1 MTIVRWTRRALVTGL
16 PTKKLLQL
24 CLPLAL
30 AAACAPFGTGQ
41 PQAPYLPATH
51 AAQTAQVIMTRA
63 APTAAPAVASQAAIA
78 TPLAT
83 EPRCINAAQ
92 FLQDVTIQDGAHLA
106 GGQPFVKIWR
116 LRNEGTCTWTEDYDL
131 VFIGGH
137 AMGALPAVPLG
148 APVAPGETIDVAVDM
163 IAPTR
168 PGQYHSYWKLRSDQG
183 LYFGFGQGGQQAIW
197 VLLQVA
203 PTVAA
208 RATLEPTLPAAL
220 APTPFASVPTPL
232 RLLPGQSADL
242 DTAQL
247 DAGPQADLRYTL
259 SEAGASLTPLGE
271 TLVALLRAQT
281 DPPQPAACDPLQ
293 PGPDPMPLAPPPS
306 QGSLCYRTA
315 AGAAGYLTWARDGQA
330 LELQVHPWAP

>member
-1 MTIVRWTRRALVTGL
+1 MTIVRCTRRALVIGL
-16 PTKKLLQL
+16 PIKKRLQL
-24 CLPLAL
+24 CLPLVL
-30 AAACAPFGTGQ
+30 LAACAPLGTGQ
-41 PQAPYLPATH
+41 DQVQYLPATH

-78 TPLAT
+78 TPLAS
-83 EPRCINAAQ
+83 EPRCTNAAQ

-106 GGQPFVKIWR
+106 GRQPFVKIWR
-116 LRNEGTCTWTEDYDL
+116 LRNEGTCTWTEGYDL

-148 APVAPGETIDVAVDM
+148 APVAPGETIEVAVDM
-163 IAPTR
+163 IAPSQ
-168 PGQYHSYWKLRSDQG
+168 PGQYHGYWKLRSDQG

-203 PTVAA
+203 PAVAA
-208 RATLEPTLPAAL
+208 RTTQEPTLPAAL
-220 APTPFASVPTPL
+220 APTPSASVPTPL

-242 DTAQL
+242 DAAQL

-259 SEAGASLTPLGE
+259 SDAGPNLIPLGE
-271 TLVALLRAQT
+271 TLVAPLRAQS

-293 PGPDPMPLAPPPS
+293 PGPDPVPLGPQPT
-306 QGSLCYRTA
+306 QGSLCYRTVG
-315 AGAAGYLTWARDGQA
+315 GAAGYLTWALDGQA
-330 LELQVHPWAP
+330 LEIQVHPWTP